1 MILPRLIW
9 FFFIFFLGGISAFA
23 QTNDQLARQLFEDK
37 SYDKAV
43 LIYEDLVEKSP
54 QNQEYYENY
63 IQSLIQLNEHKKA
76 IKHIK
81 KVGRKSNNPI
91 QFLVDECWILQLK
104 PETKSESEKLFA
116 FILDKS
122 KGNINISL
130 LASDLFKYRNLP
142 DKSILILQQAEDVFG
157 DNPQIS
163 NEIALLYLENGNRLK
178 ALERYLDLMVSSN
191 IRYEQLKQIFDTYI
205 TDSTDILSLQQLLM
219 VKIQQYPNVPALA
232 EWLKWTFINLQDW
245 EKAFIYARSLDKRL
259 KEDGRR
265 VFDVGI
271 LCFSNQAFETAEKC
285 FNYCTSLGEN
295 GNDFSRSQTFLLQS
309 QYSRFKQSPKPE
321 NDWNQLIKSCK
332 KFIADNGPI
341 NDALP
346 VAEILSD
353 IYVQKLNQS
362 DSAIWVLEPFVE
374 SKYLQK
380 STLAQA
386 KIALADVL
394 TIAGDVWQSELLL
407 AQVEK
412 SFTEDN
418 LGQLAKFKRAE
429 LSFYRGDYEWANMQL
444 DVLKGATSRIISND
458 AMELSLCITDNLG
471 VDSNYTAMNYFS
483 KAKLYQKMMLF
494 DSALHYANLITVQFP
509 SHSLGDDVLYL
520 KAKIAETQGDFERAK
535 DLYNT
540 LIGAYPNDILSD
552 NAYYYLG
559 QLYQFKLNNSEK
571 AKEAYQNLI
580 EKHTNSIFI
589 VDSRNQFRKLRG
601 F

>member
-1 MILPRLIW
+1 MFKLRLKWFILALTL
-9 FFFIFFLGGISAFA
+9 LGRPAIA

-37 SYDKAV
+37 SFDKAV
-43 LIYEDLVEKSP
+43 LLYEDLVEKSP

-63 IQSLIQLNEHKKA
+63 IQSLVQLNEHKKA

-81 KVGRKSNNPI
+81 KIGKKSNNPI

-104 PETKSESEKLFA
+104 SETKSESEKLFT

-122 KGNINISL
+122 KGNLNIAL

-142 DKSILILQQAEDVFG
+142 DKSILILQLAEEVYG

-178 ALERYLDLMVSSN
+178 ALERYLDLMISSN

-205 TDSTDILSLQQLLM
+205 TDSADIVSLQQLLM

-245 EKAFIYARSLDKRL
+245 EKAFVYARSLDKRL

-265 VFDVGI
+265 VFEVGI
-271 LCFSNQAFETAEKC
+271 LCFSNQAYETAEKC
-285 FNYCTSLGEN
+285 FSYCVALGEN
-295 GNDFSRSQTFLLQS
+295 GNDFSRAQTFLLQS
-309 QYSRFKQSPKPE
+309 QYYRFKQSPKPE
-321 NDWNQLIKSCK
+321 NNWNLLINSCK
-332 KFIADNGPI
+332 KYISDNGAI

-346 VAEILSD
+346 VAEILSE
-353 IYVQKLNQS
+353 IYIQRFHQS
-362 DSAIWVLEPFVE
+362 DSAIGVLEPFIE

-386 KIALADVL
+386 KIALAEVL
-394 TIAGDVWQSELLL
+394 TISGDVWQSELLL

-471 VDSNYTAMNYFS
+471 VDSNFTAMNYFS

-494 DSALHYANLITVQFP
+494 DSSLYYANLITVQFP

-520 KAKIAETQGDFERAK
+520 KAKIAENQGDYERAK

-540 LIGAYPNDILSD
+540 LIGAYPTDILSD

-559 QLYQFKLNNSEK
+559 QLYQFKLNNPEK
-571 AKEAYQNLI
+571 AREAYQNLI

-589 VDSRNQFRKLRG
+589 VDSRNQFRILRG

>member
-1 MILPRLIW
+1 MKLFKLKW
-9 FFFIFFLGGISAFA
+9 FLLFLCLGGISSFA
-23 QTNDQLARQLFEDK
+23 QSNEQLARQLFEDK

-43 LIYEDLVEKSP
+43 ILYEELVDKHP

-63 IQSLIQLNEHKKA
+63 IQSLIQLNDHKKA
-76 IKHIK
+76 LKHIK
-81 KVGRKSNNPI
+81 KIGKKSANPI
-91 QFLVDECWILQLK
+91 QFLVDECWVLSLK
-104 PETKSESEKLFA
+104 SDTKNESDKLFS
-116 FILDKS
+116 FILEKS
-122 KGNINISL
+122 KNNLNVAL
-130 LASDLFKYRNLP
+130 LAADLFKYRNLTE
-142 DKSILILQQAEDVFG
+142 KSIQILQQAEEVFG

-205 TDSTDILSLQQLLM
+205 TDSADIVSLQQLLM

-232 EWLKWTFINLQDW
+232 EWLKWTFVNLQDW

-265 VFDVGI
+265 VYDVGI
-271 LCFSNQAFETAEKC
+271 LCFSNQAFITAEKC
-285 FNYCTSLGEN
+285 FSYCVSLGEN

-309 QYSRFKQSPKPE
+309 RYNRLKQQSIDSQ
-321 NDWNQLIKSCK
+321 DWILLMLDCK
-332 KFIADNGPI
+332 KFISENGPV

-346 VAEILSD
+346 VAEILSE
-353 IYVQKLNQS
+353 IYIQRLNNS
-362 DSAIWVLEPFVE
+362 DSAISVLEPFVD
-374 SKYLQK
+374 SKFLQK
-380 STLAQA
+380 TTLAKA

-394 TIAGDVWQSELLL
+394 TISGDVWQSELLL

-418 LGQLAKFKRAE
+418 LGQTAKFKRAE

-444 DVLKGATSRIISND
+444 DVLKGATSRVISND

-483 KAKLYQKMMLF
+483 KAKLFEKMMLF
-494 DSALHYANLITVQFP
+494 DSSLYYANLITVQFP

-520 KAKIAETQGDFERAK
+520 KAKIAETMGDFERAK

-540 LIGAYPNDILSD
+540 LIGAYPNDILVD
-552 NAYYYLG
+552 NAYYFLA
-559 QLYQFKLNNSEK
+559 QIYQFKLNNPEK

-589 VDSRNQFRKLRG
+589 VDSRNQYRKLRG

>member
-1 MILPRLIW
+1 MNSINLKWLLLSLC
-9 FFFIFFLGGISAFA
+9 FGGISIFA

-37 SYDKAV
+37 SFDKAV
-43 LIYEDLVEKSP
+43 ILYEDLVDKHP

-63 IQSLIQLNEHKKA
+63 VQSLIQLNDHKKA
-76 IKHIK
+76 LKHIK
-81 KVGRKSNNPI
+81 KIGKKSANPI
-91 QFLVDECWILQLK
+91 QFLVDECWVLSLK
-104 PETKSESEKLFA
+104 PDTKSESEKLFS

-122 KGNINISL
+122 KNNL
-130 LASDLFKYRNLP
+130 NVALQAADLFKYRNLSE
-142 DKSILILQQAEDVFG
+142 KSILILQQAEEVFG
-157 DNPQIS
+157 DNPQLS

-205 TDSTDILSLQQLLM
+205 TDSADIISLQQLLM
-219 VKIQQYPNVPALA
+219 VKIQQYPHVPALA
-232 EWLKWTFINLQDW
+232 EWLKWTFVNLQDW
-245 EKAFIYARSLDKRL
+245 EKAFVYARSLDKRL

-265 VFDVGI
+265 VYEVGI
-271 LCFSNQAFETAEKC
+271 LCYSNQAYNTAEKC
-285 FNYCTSLGEN
+285 FSYCVSLGEN
-295 GNDFSRSQTFLLQS
+295 GNDLSRAQTFLLQS
-309 QYSRFKQSPKPE
+309 RYNRLKQQS
-321 NDWNQLIKSCK
+321 NNNQDWTLLIQDCK
-332 KFIADNGPI
+332 QFISENGPV

-346 VAEILSD
+346 VAEILSEL
-353 IYVQKLNQS
+353 YVQRLKNS
-362 DSAIWVLEPFVE
+362 DSAIAVLEPFIE

-380 STLAQA
+380 TTLAQA
-386 KIALADVL
+386 KIVLADVL
-394 TIAGDVWQSELLL
+394 TISGDVWQSELLL

-418 LGQLAKFKRAE
+418 LGQSAKFKRAE

-444 DVLKGATSRIISND
+444 DVLKGATSRVISND

-471 VDSNYTAMNYFS
+471 VDSNFTAMNYFS
-483 KAKLYQKMMLF
+483 KAKFFQKMMLF
-494 DSALHYANLITVQFP
+494 DSSLYYANLITVQFP

-520 KAKIAETQGDFERAK
+520 KAKIAESMGDFERAK

-540 LIGAYPNDILSD
+540 LIGAYPNDILVD
-552 NAYYYLG
+552 NAYYFLA
-559 QLYQFKLNNSEK
+559 QIYQYKLNMPEK

>member
-1 MILPRLIW
+1 MKLFKLKW
-9 FFFIFFLGGISAFA
+9 FLLFLCLGGISAFA
-23 QTNDQLARQLFEDK
+23 QSNEQLARQLFEDK
-37 SYDKAV
+37 SYDKAI
-43 LIYEDLVEKSP
+43 LIYEELVEKHP

-63 IQSLIQLNEHKKA
+63 IQSLIQLNDHKKA
-76 IKHIK
+76 LKHIK
-81 KVGRKSNNPI
+81 KTGKKSTDPI
-91 QFLVDECWILQLK
+91 QFMVDECWVLSLK
-104 PETKSESEKLFA
+104 SDTKNESDKLFS
-116 FILDKS
+116 FILEKS
-122 KGNINISL
+122 KNNLNVAL
-130 LASDLFKYRNLP
+130 LSADLFKYRNLSE
-142 DKSILILQQAEDVFG
+142 KSIQILQQAEEIFG
-157 DNPQIS
+157 DNPQLS

-205 TDSTDILSLQQLLM
+205 TDSADIVSLQQLLM

-232 EWLKWTFINLQDW
+232 EWLKWTFVNLQDW

-265 VFDVGI
+265 VYDVGI
-271 LCFSNQAFETAEKC
+271 LCFSNQAFNTAEKC
-285 FNYCTSLGEN
+285 FAYCVSLGEN

-309 QYSRFKQSPKPE
+309 RYNRLKQQS
-321 NDWNQLIKSCK
+321 NNSQDWILLMLDCK
-332 KFIADNGPI
+332 KFISENGPV

-346 VAEILSD
+346 VAEILSE
-353 IYVQKLNQS
+353 IYIQRLNNS
-362 DSAIWVLEPFVE
+362 DSAISILEPFID
-374 SKYLQK
+374 SKFLQK
-380 STLAQA
+380 TTLAKA

-394 TIAGDVWQSELLL
+394 TISGDVWQSELLL

-418 LGQLAKFKRAE
+418 LGQTAKFKRAE

-444 DVLKGATSRIISND
+444 DVLKGATSRVISND

-483 KAKLYQKMMLF
+483 KAKLFQKMMLF
-494 DSALHYANLITVQFP
+494 DSSLYYANLITVQFP

-520 KAKIAETQGDFERAK
+520 KAKIAETMGDFERAK

-540 LIGAYPNDILSD
+540 LIGAYPNDILVD
-552 NAYYYLG
+552 NAYYFLA
-559 QLYQFKLNNSEK
+559 QIYQFKLNNPEK

>member
-1 MILPRLIW
+1 MKLFKLKW
-9 FFFIFFLGGISAFA
+9 FLLFLCLGGISAFA
-23 QTNDQLARQLFEDK
+23 QSNEQLARQLFEDK

-43 LIYEDLVEKSP
+43 ILYEELVDKHP

-63 IQSLIQLNEHKKA
+63 IQSLIQLNDHKKA
-76 IKHIK
+76 LRHIK
-81 KVGRKSNNPI
+81 KIGKKSANPI
-91 QFLVDECWILQLK
+91 QFLVDECWVLSLK
-104 PETKSESEKLFA
+104 SDTKNESDKLFS
-116 FILDKS
+116 FILEKS
-122 KGNINISL
+122 MNNLNVAL
-130 LASDLFKYRNLP
+130 LAADLFKYRNLTE
-142 DKSILILQQAEDVFG
+142 KSIQILQQAEEVFG

-205 TDSTDILSLQQLLM
+205 TDSADIVSLQQLLM

-265 VFDVGI
+265 VYDVGI
-271 LCFSNQAFETAEKC
+271 LCFSNQAFITAEKC
-285 FNYCTSLGEN
+285 FSYCVGLGEN

-309 QYSRFKQSPKPE
+309 RYNRLKQQS
-321 NDWNQLIKSCK
+321 NDSQDWILLMLDCK
-332 KFIADNGPI
+332 KFISENGPV

-346 VAEILSD
+346 VAEILSE
-353 IYVQKLNQS
+353 IYIQRLNNS
-362 DSAIWVLEPFVE
+362 DSAISVLEPFVD
-374 SKYLQK
+374 SKFLQK
-380 STLAQA
+380 TTLAKA

-394 TIAGDVWQSELLL
+394 TISGDVWQSELLL

-418 LGQLAKFKRAE
+418 LGQTAKFKRAE

-444 DVLKGATSRIISND
+444 DVLKGATSRVISND

-483 KAKLYQKMMLF
+483 KAKLFQKMMLF
-494 DSALHYANLITVQFP
+494 DSSLYYANLITVQFP

-520 KAKIAETQGDFERAK
+520 KAKIAETMGDFERAK

-540 LIGAYPNDILSD
+540 LIGTYPNDILVD
-552 NAYYYLG
+552 NAYYFLA
-559 QLYQFKLNNSEK
+559 QIYQFKLNNPEK

>member
-1 MILPRLIW
+1 MKLFKLKW
-9 FFFIFFLGGISAFA
+9 FLLFLCLRGISAFA
-23 QTNDQLARQLFEDK
+23 QSNEQLARQLFEDK

-43 LIYEDLVEKSP
+43 ILYEELVDKHP

-63 IQSLIQLNEHKKA
+63 IQSLIQLIDHKKA
-76 IKHIK
+76 LKHIK
-81 KVGRKSNNPI
+81 KIGKKSTNPI
-91 QFLVDECWILQLK
+91 QFLVDEYWVLSLK
-104 PETKSESEKLFA
+104 SDTKNESDKLFS
-116 FILDKS
+116 FILEKS
-122 KGNINISL
+122 KNNLNVAL
-130 LASDLFKYRNLP
+130 LAADLFKYRNLTE
-142 DKSILILQQAEDVFG
+142 KSIQILQQAEEVFG

-205 TDSTDILSLQQLLM
+205 TDSADIVSLQQLLM

-232 EWLKWTFINLQDW
+232 EWLKWTFVNLQDW

-265 VFDVGI
+265 VYDVGI
-271 LCFSNQAFETAEKC
+271 LCFSNQAFSTAEKC
-285 FNYCTSLGEN
+285 FSYCVSLGEN

-309 QYSRFKQSPKPE
+309 RYNRLKQQS
-321 NDWNQLIKSCK
+321 NDNQDWTLLMTDCK
-332 KFIADNGPI
+332 KFILDNGPV

-346 VAEILSD
+346 VAEILSE
-353 IYVQKLNQS
+353 IYIQRLNNS
-362 DSAIWVLEPFVE
+362 DSAISVLEPFID
-374 SKYLQK
+374 SKFLQK
-380 STLAQA
+380 TTLAKA

-394 TIAGDVWQSELLL
+394 TISGDVWQSELLL

-412 SFTEDN
+412 TFTEDN
-418 LGQLAKFKRAE
+418 LGQTAKFKRAE

-444 DVLKGATSRIISND
+444 DVLKGATSRVISND

-483 KAKLYQKMMLF
+483 KAKLFQKMMLF
-494 DSALHYANLITVQFP
+494 DSSLYYANLITVQFP

-520 KAKIAETQGDFERAK
+520 KAKIAENMGDYERAK

-540 LIGAYPNDILSD
+540 LIGAYPNDILVD
-552 NAYYYLG
+552 NAFYFLA
-559 QLYQFKLNNSEK
+559 QLYQYKLNNPEK

-589 VDSRNQFRKLRG
+589 VDSRNQYRKLRG